1 MSLSMLGVIC
11 LVCTLRS
18 MIQCFVAAAF
28 GVVAEC
34 ATLLHNLVMQQK
46 LHVSYLVAESCN
58 KLRNKNLNSNL
69 LYFSVTCC
77 GNAVR

>member
-34 ATLLHNLVMQQK
+34 ATLLHN
-46 LHVSYLVAESCN
+46 
-58 KLRNKNLNSNL
+58 KLRNKSLVCHQPNKALIVVQL
-69 LYFSVTCC
+69 FVDYHTDHC
-77 GNAVR
+77 